1 MTSRNEVF
9 YRKWRPQRFD
19 EVAGQD
25 HVTKTLRQALR
36 TNRVAHAYL
45 LCGPRGTGKTSTAR
59 ILAKALNCLDPRDGE
74 PCGGCD
80 NCVAVTENRMLD
92 LIEIDAASNRGID
105 NIRDLRDKARFA
117 PGSGKYK
124 VYVIDE
130 VHQLSGDAFNAL
142 LKTLEEPPPHVI
154 FVLATT
160 ETHRVPATILSRCQR
175 FDFRR
180 LSNDVV
186 IDKLAEIAGEEEIDA
201 DPEVLALIARTAYGS
216 LRDAENLL
224 EQLAVSYGSEINL
237 DQALELL
244 GLGDEESSTEL
255 AVATLQSDPKRALE
269 IINREAE
276 RGSDLGR
283 LRAGTV
289 DVLRAG
295 LLVKAGVE
303 DALGQSQDAL
313 DAMTEAGR
321 GVSLEKLLHVIT
333 ELEKA
338 DFRQNPSSPLPLEI
352 AILNALSE
360 RPAAPVAAAIAPPP
374 APAPASRQRPASP
387 AGPAPTRRP
396 PSSPAPAPQQQQ
408 RPAAPAVA
416 SGGAP
421 PPQSGASA
429 SQPPPQNDP
438 PARQA
443 PRPARTPQDDRWG
456 LVIRELSRTN
466 GAQFNLG
473 AILRGVQD
481 AEVNGDTLSLT
492 FRNSSMEQR
501 VANELADPRGRTPVE
516 AAVEKAYA
524 VKLKV
529 EIAGRDSNGPA
540 KKITTAMDSA
550 IVRAAVTMG
559 ARILDEG
566 SAVNPGS
573 PKPAEPAAPVQPD
586 TGPNTDTNPDS
597 NQGTGTPDPN
607 MPEQNPG
614 QAG

>member
-1 MTSRNEVF
+1 MTGNNEVF

-25 HVTKTLRQALR
+25 HVTETLRQALR

-59 ILAKALNCLDPRDGE
+59 ILAKALNCIDQRDGE

-201 DPEVLALIARTAYGS
+201 DPEVLTLIARTAYGS

-224 EQLAVSYGSEINL
+224 EQLAVSYGSEVNL

-244 GLGDEESSTEL
+244 GLGDTESSTEL
-255 AVATLQSDPKRALE
+255 AVAALQSNPKSALE
-269 IINREAE
+269 IINREAAK
-276 RGSDLGR
+276 GADIGR
-283 LRAGTV
+283 LRSGAV

-313 DAMTEAGR
+313 DAITDASR
-321 GVSLEKLLHVIT
+321 DVSLEKLLNVVT

-352 AILNALSE
+352 ALLNAIAD
-360 RPAAPVAAAIAPPP
+360 RPAAPVAAAIVSASAPT
-374 APAPASRQRPASP
+374 ASARSRPAAQP
-387 AGPAPTRRP
+387 GPAPTRRP
-396 PSSPAPAPQQQQ
+396 QPSATPPNPQGKPRQPAP
-408 RPAAPAVA
+408 VG
-416 SGGAP
+416 GGAP
-421 PPQSGASA
+421 AQGSTARPPETVRESRPVRPPQ
-429 SQPPPQNDP
+429 DE
-438 PARQA
+438 RWD
-443 PRPARTPQDDRWG
+443 RVIKELARTR
-456 LVIRELSRTN
+456 
-466 GAQFNLG
+466 GAQFTLG
-473 AILRGVQD
+473 AILRAVLEAKVD
-481 AEVNGDTLSLT
+481 GDILSLS
-492 FRNSSMEQR
+492 FRQQSMEDR
-501 VANELADPRGRTPVE
+501 VAHELADPRGRGPIE
-516 AAVEKAYA
+516 MAVEKAYA

-529 EIAGRDSNGPA
+529 VIVGRDANGAA
-540 KKITTAMDSA
+540 KRTPMAMDSD
-550 IVRAAVTMG
+550 IVRLAVTMG
-559 ARILDEG
+559 ARIVDEG
-566 SAVNPGS
+566 TVNNTNTPTPES
-573 PKPAEPAAPVQPD
+573 TNQAAQGQPEIN
-586 TGPNTDTNPDS
+586 PPETNPMERRSGDAD
-597 NQGTGTPDPN
+597 PDP
-607 MPEQNPG
+607 
-614 QAG
+614 AG

>member
-1 MTSRNEVF
+1 MTSNNEVF

-25 HVTKTLRQALR
+25 HVTQTLRQALR

-59 ILAKALNCLDPRDGE
+59 ILAKALNCMDQRDGE

-244 GLGDEESSTEL
+244 GLGDTESSTEL
-255 AVATLQSDPKRALE
+255 AVAALQSNPKSALE
-269 IINREAE
+269 IINREAAK
-276 RGSDLGR
+276 GADIGR
-283 LRAGTV
+283 LRSGAV

-313 DAMTEAGR
+313 DAITDASR
-321 GVSLEKLLHVIT
+321 DVTLEKLLHIVT

-352 AILNALSE
+352 ALLNAIAD
-360 RPAAPVAAAIAPPP
+360 RPAAPVAAAIAA
-374 APAPASRQRPASP
+374 APAPTAPARSRPAAQP
-387 AGPAPTRRP
+387 GPAPTRRP
-396 PSSPAPAPQQQQ
+396 QPSPSNPQGQPRQPAPVGGGSPSQDSTV
-408 RPAAPAVA
+408 RPPETVRE
-416 SGGAP
+416 SRP
-421 PPQSGASA
+421 VRPPQ
-429 SQPPPQNDP
+429 DE
-438 PARQA
+438 RWD
-443 PRPARTPQDDRWG
+443 RVIKELARTR
-456 LVIRELSRTN
+456 

-473 AILRGVQD
+473 AILRGVQEAKLD
-481 AEVNGDTLSLT
+481 GDTLSLS
-492 FRNSSMEQR
+492 FRQQSMDNR
-501 VANELADPRGRTPVE
+501 VAQELADPRGRGPIE
-516 AAVEKAYA
+516 MAVEKAYD

-529 EIAGRDSNGPA
+529 VIAGRDANGAA
-540 KKITTAMDSA
+540 KRTPMAMDSD
-550 IVRAAVTMG
+550 IVRLAVTMG
-559 ARILDEG
+559 ARIVDEG
-566 SAVNPGS
+566 TVSNTNTP
-573 PKPAEPAAPVQPD
+573 PAEPTNQPAPDLPKIS
-586 TGPNTDTNPDS
+586 PPETNPMETRSGETD
-597 NQGTGTPDPN
+597 PDPS
-607 MPEQNPG
+607 G
-614 QAG
+614 

>member
-25 HVTKTLRQALR
+25 HVTQTLRQALR
-36 TNRVAHAYL
+36 TDRVAHAYL

-59 ILAKALNCLDPRDGE
+59 ILAKALNCLEPRDGE
-74 PCGGCD
+74 PCGACD

-117 PGSGKYK
+117 PGTGAYK

-180 LSNDVV
+180 LTNDVV
-186 IDKLAEIAGEEEIDA
+186 VDKLAEIAGEEDIDT
-201 DPEVLALIARTAYGS
+201 DEEVLSLIARTAYGS

-224 EQLAVSYGSEINL
+224 EQLAVSYGSQVTI

-244 GLGDEESSTEL
+244 GLGDEESSMEL
-255 AVATLQSDPKRALE
+255 AIAALKSNPKEALE
-269 IINREAE
+269 VINREAAK
-276 RGSDLGR
+276 GSDLAR
-283 LRAGTV
+283 LRGGTV

-321 GVSLEKLLHVIT
+321 GVSLEKLLRIVS

-352 AILNALSE
+352 AILNAMSE
-360 RPAAPVAAAIAPPP
+360 QPAAAAAPAIAAPP
-374 APAPASRQRPASP
+374 APVPTRSPIAP

-396 PSSPAPAPQQQQ
+396 QPAPPQQ
-408 RPAAPAVA
+408 AAPRQPQQSAPPP
-416 SGGAP
+416 GGAP
-421 PPQSGASA
+421 QPVASNA
-429 SQPPPQNDP
+429 ATQPPPP
-438 PARQA
+438 EPAQQPA
-443 PRPARTPQDDRWG
+443 RPARAPQDERWAS
-456 LVIRELSRTN
+456 VIRELSRTK

-473 AILRGVQD
+473 ALLRAVGE
-481 AEVNGDTLSLT
+481 AELSGDTLSIS
-492 FRNSSMEQR
+492 FRQESMEER
-501 VANELADPRGRTPVE
+501 VVNELADPRGRNPIET
-516 AAVEKAYA
+516 AVENAYG

-529 EIAGRDSNGPA
+529 VVAGRDPNGA
-540 KKITTAMDSA
+540 ARKTTTAMDSH

-559 ARILDEG
+559 ARIVDEG
-566 SAVNPGS
+566 DVGSTGPASSEPETQADPETNTPGS
-573 PKPAEPAAPVQPD
+573 D
-586 TGPNTDTNPDS
+586 
-597 NQGTGTPDPN
+597 PDP
-607 MPEQNPG
+607 
-614 QAG
+614 AG

>member
-1 MTSRNEVF
+1 MTSNNEVF

-25 HVTKTLRQALR
+25 HVTETLRQALR

-59 ILAKALNCLDPRDGE
+59 ILAKALNCIDQRDGE
-74 PCGGCD
+74 PCGGCN

-244 GLGDEESSTEL
+244 GLGDTESSTEL
-255 AVATLQSDPKRALE
+255 AVAALQSNPKSALE
-269 IINREAE
+269 IINREAAK
-276 RGSDLGR
+276 GADIGR
-283 LRAGTV
+283 LRSGAV

-313 DAMTEAGR
+313 DAITDASR
-321 GVSLEKLLHVIT
+321 DVTLEKLLHIVT

-352 AILNALSE
+352 ALLNAIAD
-360 RPAAPVAAAIAPPP
+360 RPAAPVAAAIAA
-374 APAPASRQRPASP
+374 APAPTAPARSRPAAQP
-387 AGPAPTRRP
+387 GPAPTRRP
-396 PSSPAPAPQQQQ
+396 QPSPTPSNPQGQPRQPAPVGGGSPSQDSTV
-408 RPAAPAVA
+408 RPPETVRE
-416 SGGAP
+416 SRP
-421 PPQSGASA
+421 VRPPQ
-429 SQPPPQNDP
+429 DE
-438 PARQA
+438 RWD
-443 PRPARTPQDDRWG
+443 RVIKELARTR
-456 LVIRELSRTN
+456 

-473 AILRGVQD
+473 AILRGVQEAKLD
-481 AEVNGDTLSLT
+481 GDTLSLS
-492 FRNSSMEQR
+492 FRQQSMDNR
-501 VANELADPRGRTPVE
+501 VAQELADPRGRGPIE
-516 AAVEKAYA
+516 MAVEKAYD

-529 EIAGRDSNGPA
+529 VIAGRDANGAA
-540 KKITTAMDSA
+540 KRTPMAMDSD
-550 IVRAAVTMG
+550 IVRLAVTMG
-559 ARILDEG
+559 ARIVDEG
-566 SAVNPGS
+566 TVSNTNTP
-573 PKPAEPAAPVQPD
+573 PAEPTNQPAPDLPKIS
-586 TGPNTDTNPDS
+586 PPETNPMETRSGETD
-597 NQGTGTPDPN
+597 PDPS
-607 MPEQNPG
+607 G
-614 QAG
+614 

>member
-25 HVTKTLRQALR
+25 HVTGTLRQALR
-36 TNRVAHAYL
+36 TDRVAHAYL

-59 ILAKALNCLDPRDGE
+59 ILAKALNCQNPRDSE

-180 LSNDVV
+180 LSNEVV

-201 DPEVLALIARTAYGS
+201 DPEVLSLIARTAYGS

-224 EQLAVSYGSEINL
+224 EQLAVSYGSEVTL
-237 DQALELL
+237 DQAFELL
-244 GLGDEESSTEL
+244 GLGDAESSIEL
-255 AVATLQSDPKRALE
+255 AVAALKSDPKRALE
-269 IINREAE
+269 IINREAAK
-276 RGSDLGR
+276 GADLGR
-283 LRAGTV
+283 LRSGTV

-303 DALGQSQDAL
+303 DALGQSQEAL

-321 GVSLEKLLHVIT
+321 GASLEKLLHVVT

-338 DFRQNPSSPLPLEI
+338 DFKQNSSSPLPLEI
-352 AILNALSE
+352 ALLNALAE
-360 RPAAPVAAAIAPPP
+360 RPAPPVTAAPAPPP
-374 APAPASRQRPASP
+374 ATQRGPV
-387 AGPAPTRRP
+387 GPAPTRRP
-396 PSSPAPAPQQQQ
+396 QPVPPQAQPQRPTSPRATV
-408 RPAAPAVA
+408 RPAARAPSSGSPGNQGQPEPA
-416 SGGAP
+416 
-421 PPQSGASA
+421 
-429 SQPPPQNDP
+429 QP
-438 PARQA
+438 
-443 PRPARTPQDDRWG
+443 PRPARTPQDQRWAQ
-456 LVIRELSRTN
+456 VIKELSRTK
-466 GAQFNLG
+466 GVQFNLG
-473 AILRGVQD
+473 ALLRDVQD
-481 AEVNGDTLSLT
+481 AKQNGDTLSLS
-492 FRNSSMEQR
+492 FRNSSMEER
-501 VANELADPRGRTPVE
+501 VAGELSDPRGRNPVE
-516 AAVEKAYA
+516 TAVENAYA

-529 EIAGRDSNGPA
+529 VIARQDANGELQKP
-540 KKITTAMDSA
+540 TTAMDSH
-550 IVRAAVTMG
+550 IVREAVTMG

-566 SAVNPGS
+566 SVSSGG
-573 PKPAEPAAPVQPD
+573 PAKSAPTDTPETNTPD
-586 TGPNTDTNPDS
+586 TNAPEANATNP
-597 NQGTGTPDPN
+597 N
-607 MPEQNPG
+607 

>member
-25 HVTKTLRQALR
+25 HVTHTLRQALR

-59 ILAKALNCLDPRDGE
+59 ILAKALNCLEPRDGE
-74 PCGGCD
+74 PCGACE
-80 NCVAVTENRMLD
+80 NCVAVNENRMLD

-117 PGSGKYK
+117 PGSGAYK

-180 LSNDVV
+180 LTNDVV
-186 IDKLAEIAGEEEIDA
+186 VDKLAEIAGEEDIDT
-201 DPEVLALIARTAYGS
+201 DEEVLSLIARTAYGS

-224 EQLAVSYGSEINL
+224 EQLAVSYGSQVNI

-244 GLGDEESSTEL
+244 GLGDEESSMEL
-255 AVATLQSDPKRALE
+255 AIAALKSGPKEALE
-269 IINREAE
+269 IINREAAK
-276 RGSDLGR
+276 GSDLAR
-283 LRAGTV
+283 LRSGTV

-303 DALGQSQDAL
+303 DALGQSQEAL

-321 GVSLEKLLHVIT
+321 GVSLEKLLRIVS

-352 AILNALSE
+352 ALLNAMTE
-360 RPAAPVAAAIAPPP
+360 QPVVAVAPAIAAPAAPMQ
-374 APAPASRQRPASP
+374 SQRPVAP

-396 PSSPAPAPQQQQ
+396 Q
-408 RPAAPAVA
+408 
-416 SGGAP
+416 AP
-421 PPQSGASA
+421 PPQQAAPQRPPQQSPRPPASA
-429 SQPPPQNDP
+429 PQPVGSNAPT
-438 PARQA
+438 QA
-443 PRPARTPQDDRWG
+443 PPEPAPQPSRPARAPQDERWIQ
-456 LVIRELSRTN
+456 VIRELSRTK

-473 AILRGVQD
+473 ALLRSVGE
-481 AEVNGDTLSLT
+481 AELSGDTLSIT
-492 FRNSSMEQR
+492 FRQESMEER
-501 VANELADPRGRTPVE
+501 VVNELADPRGQ
-516 AAVEKAYA
+516 
-524 VKLKV
+524 
-529 EIAGRDSNGPA
+529 IGRA
-540 KKITTAMDSA
+540 H
-550 IVRAAVTMG
+550 V
-559 ARILDEG
+559 
-566 SAVNPGS
+566 
-573 PKPAEPAAPVQPD
+573 
-586 TGPNTDTNPDS
+586 
-597 NQGTGTPDPN
+597 
-607 MPEQNPG
+607 
-614 QAG
+614 

>member
-1 MTSRNEVF
+1 MTSNNEVF

-25 HVTKTLRQALR
+25 HVTETLRQALR

-59 ILAKALNCLDPRDGE
+59 ILAKALNCIDQRDGE

-244 GLGDEESSTEL
+244 GLGDTESSTEL
-255 AVATLQSDPKRALE
+255 AVAALQSNPKSALE
-269 IINREAE
+269 IINREAAK
-276 RGSDLGR
+276 GADIGR
-283 LRAGTV
+283 LRSGAV

-313 DAMTEAGR
+313 DAITDASR
-321 GVSLEKLLHVIT
+321 DVTLEKLLHIVT

-352 AILNALSE
+352 ALLNAIAD
-360 RPAAPVAAAIAPPP
+360 RPAAPVAAAIAA
-374 APAPASRQRPASP
+374 APAPTAPARSRPAAQP
-387 AGPAPTRRP
+387 GPAPTRRP
-396 PSSPAPAPQQQQ
+396 QPSPTPSNPQGQPRQPAPVGGGSPSQDSTV
-408 RPAAPAVA
+408 RPPETVRE
-416 SGGAP
+416 SRP
-421 PPQSGASA
+421 VRPPQ
-429 SQPPPQNDP
+429 DE
-438 PARQA
+438 RWD
-443 PRPARTPQDDRWG
+443 RVIKELARTR
-456 LVIRELSRTN
+456 

-473 AILRGVQD
+473 AILRGVQEAKLD
-481 AEVNGDTLSLT
+481 GDTLSLS
-492 FRNSSMEQR
+492 FRQQSMDNR
-501 VANELADPRGRTPVE
+501 VAQELADPRGRGPIE
-516 AAVEKAYA
+516 MAVEKAYD

-529 EIAGRDSNGPA
+529 VIAGRDANGAA
-540 KKITTAMDSA
+540 KRTPMAMDSD
-550 IVRAAVTMG
+550 IVRLAVTMG
-559 ARILDEG
+559 ARIVDEG
-566 SAVNPGS
+566 TVSNTNTP
-573 PKPAEPAAPVQPD
+573 PAEPTNHPAPDLPKIS
-586 TGPNTDTNPDS
+586 PPETNPMETRSGETD
-597 NQGTGTPDPN
+597 PDPS
-607 MPEQNPG
+607 G
-614 QAG
+614 

>member
-1 MTSRNEVF
+1 MTSNNEVF

-25 HVTKTLRQALR
+25 HVTETLRQALR

-59 ILAKALNCLDPRDGE
+59 ILAKALNCIDQRDGE

-201 DPEVLALIARTAYGS
+201 DPEVLTLIARTAYGS

-224 EQLAVSYGSEINL
+224 EQLAVSYGSEVNL

-244 GLGDEESSTEL
+244 GLGDTESSTEL
-255 AVATLQSDPKRALE
+255 AVAALQSNPKSALE
-269 IINREAE
+269 IINREAAK
-276 RGSDLGR
+276 GADIGR
-283 LRAGTV
+283 LRSGAV

-313 DAMTEAGR
+313 DAITDASR
-321 GVSLEKLLHVIT
+321 DVTLEKLLHIVT

-352 AILNALSE
+352 ALLNAIAD
-360 RPAAPVAAAIAPPP
+360 RPAAPVAAAIIA
-374 APAPASRQRPASP
+374 APAPTAPARSRPAAQP
-387 AGPAPTRRP
+387 GPAPTRRP
-396 PSSPAPAPQQQQ
+396 QPSPTPSNPQGKPRQSAP
-408 RPAAPAVA
+408 VG
-416 SGGAP
+416 GGAP
-421 PPQSGASA
+421 AQGSTARPPETVRESRPVRPPQ
-429 SQPPPQNDP
+429 DE
-438 PARQA
+438 RWD
-443 PRPARTPQDDRWG
+443 RVIKELARTR
-456 LVIRELSRTN
+456 

-473 AILRGVQD
+473 AILRGVQEAKLD
-481 AEVNGDTLSLT
+481 GDTLSLS
-492 FRNSSMEQR
+492 FRQQSMDNR
-501 VANELADPRGRTPVE
+501 VAQELADPRGRGPIE
-516 AAVEKAYA
+516 MAVEKAYD
-524 VKLKV
+524 VRLKV
-529 EIAGRDSNGPA
+529 VIAGRDANGAA
-540 KKITTAMDSA
+540 KRTPMAMDSD
-550 IVRAAVTMG
+550 IVRLAVTMG
-559 ARILDEG
+559 ARIVDEG
-566 SAVNPGS
+566 TVSNTNTP
-573 PKPAEPAAPVQPD
+573 PAEPTNQPAPDLPKIS
-586 TGPNTDTNPDS
+586 PPETNPMETRSGETD
-597 NQGTGTPDPN
+597 PDPS
-607 MPEQNPG
+607 G
-614 QAG
+614 

>member
-1 MTSRNEVF
+1 MTSNNEVF

-59 ILAKALNCLDPRDGE
+59 ILAKALNCIDQRDGE

-130 VHQLSGDAFNAL
+130 VHQLTAESFNAL

-244 GLGDEESSTEL
+244 GLGDTESSTEL
-255 AVATLQSDPKRALE
+255 AVAALQSNPKSALE
-269 IINREAE
+269 IINREAAK
-276 RGSDLGR
+276 GADIGR
-283 LRAGTV
+283 LRSGAV

-313 DAMTEAGR
+313 DAITDASR
-321 GVSLEKLLHVIT
+321 DVTLEKLLNIVT

-352 AILNALSE
+352 ALLNAIAD
-360 RPAAPVAAAIAPPP
+360 RPAAPVATAIAA
-374 APAPASRQRPASP
+374 APAPTAPARSRPAAQP
-387 AGPAPTRRP
+387 GPAPTRRP
-396 PSSPAPAPQQQQ
+396 QPSPTPSNPQVQPRQPAPAG
-408 RPAAPAVA
+408 
-416 SGGAP
+416 GGAP
-421 PPQSGASA
+421 PQGSTERPPETVRESR
-429 SQPPPQNDP
+429 PVRPPQDE
-438 PARQA
+438 RWD
-443 PRPARTPQDDRWG
+443 RVIKELARTK
-456 LVIRELSRTN
+456 

-473 AILRGVQD
+473 AILRGVQEAKVD
-481 AEVNGDTLSLT
+481 GDTLSLS
-492 FRNSSMEQR
+492 FRQQSMDNR
-501 VANELADPRGRTPVE
+501 VAHELADPRGRGPIEV
-516 AAVEKAYA
+516 AVEKAYA
-524 VKLKV
+524 VKLNV
-529 EIAGRDSNGPA
+529 VIAGRDSNGAA
-540 KKITTAMDSA
+540 KRTSMAMDSD
-550 IVRAAVTMG
+550 IVRLAVTMG
-559 ARILDEG
+559 ARIVDEG
-566 SAVNPGS
+566 TVSNTNAVTP
-573 PKPAEPAAPVQPD
+573 EPANQPAPDQPEIS
-586 TGPNTDTNPDS
+586 PPETNPR
-597 NQGTGTPDPN
+597 GTDPDP
-607 MPEQNPG
+607 
-614 QAG
+614 AG

>member
-1 MTSRNEVF
+1 MTSHNEVF

-19 EVAGQD
+19 EVVGQD
-25 HVTKTLRQALR
+25 HVTNTLRQALR

-59 ILAKALNCLDPRDGE
+59 ILAKALNCTDPRDGE

-186 IDKLAEIAGEEEIDA
+186 IDKLAEIAGEEDIDA

-244 GLGDEESSTEL
+244 GLGDTESSTEL
-255 AVATLQSDPKRALE
+255 AVAALQSNPKSALE
-269 IINREAE
+269 IINREAAK
-276 RGSDLGR
+276 GSDLGR
-283 LRAGTV
+283 LRSGTV

-303 DALGQSQDAL
+303 DALGHSQDAL
-313 DAMTEAGR
+313 DAMTDASQD
-321 GVSLEKLLHVIT
+321 VSLEKLLHVVT

-352 AILNALSE
+352 ALLNAMAD
-360 RPAAPVAAAIAPPP
+360 RPVAPVAAAIAP
-374 APAPASRQRPASP
+374 APAPTAPARSRPAARP
-387 AGPAPTRRP
+387 GPAPTRRP
-396 PSSPAPAPQQQQ
+396 QPSPPPSSPQGQPQQPAPAG
-408 RPAAPAVA
+408 
-416 SGGAP
+416 GGAP
-421 PPQSGASA
+421 ARGSAERPPQTVRESR
-429 SQPPPQNDP
+429 PVRPPQDE
-438 PARQA
+438 
-443 PRPARTPQDDRWG
+443 RWVR
-456 LVIRELSRTN
+456 VIRELNRTQ
-466 GAQFNLG
+466 GTQFNLG
-473 AILRGVQD
+473 AILRGVQE
-481 AEVNGDTLSLT
+481 AEVDGDTLRLS
-492 FRNSSMEQR
+492 FRQQSMGDR
-501 VANELADPRGRTPVE
+501 VANELADPRGRGPIE
-516 AAVEKAYA
+516 MAVEKAYA

-529 EIAGRDSNGPA
+529 VLAGRDSNGAA
-540 KKITTAMDSA
+540 KKTPTAMDSD
-550 IVRAAVTMG
+550 IVRLAVTMG
-559 ARILDEG
+559 ARIVDEG
-566 SAVNPGS
+566 TVGITNTATPEPVNKPAPDQPDPGS
-573 PKPAEPAAPVQPD
+573 PETNPRETGPGEPALDPAE
-586 TGPNTDTNPDS
+586 
-597 NQGTGTPDPN
+597 
-607 MPEQNPG
+607 
-614 QAG
+614 

>member
-1 MTSRNEVF
+1 MTSNNEVF

-59 ILAKALNCLDPRDGE
+59 ILAKALNCIDQRDGE

-130 VHQLSGDAFNAL
+130 VHQLTAESFNAL

-244 GLGDEESSTEL
+244 GLGDTESSTEL
-255 AVATLQSDPKRALE
+255 AVAALQSNPKSALE
-269 IINREAE
+269 IINREAAK
-276 RGSDLGR
+276 GADIGR
-283 LRAGTV
+283 LRSGAV

-313 DAMTEAGR
+313 DAITDASR
-321 GVSLEKLLHVIT
+321 DVTLEKLLNVVT

-352 AILNALSE
+352 ALLNAIAD
-360 RPAAPVAAAIAPPP
+360 RPAAPVATAIAA
-374 APAPASRQRPASP
+374 APAPTAPARSRPAAQP
-387 AGPAPTRRP
+387 GPAPTRRP
-396 PSSPAPAPQQQQ
+396 QPSPTPSNPQVQPRQPAPAG
-408 RPAAPAVA
+408 
-416 SGGAP
+416 GGAP
-421 PPQSGASA
+421 PQGSTERPPETVRESR
-429 SQPPPQNDP
+429 PVRPPQDE
-438 PARQA
+438 RWD
-443 PRPARTPQDDRWG
+443 RVIKELARTQ
-456 LVIRELSRTN
+456 

-473 AILRGVQD
+473 AILRGVQEAKVD
-481 AEVNGDTLSLT
+481 GDTLSLS
-492 FRNSSMEQR
+492 FRQQSMDNR
-501 VANELADPRGRTPVE
+501 VAHELADPRGRGPIE
-516 AAVEKAYA
+516 MAVEKAYA

-529 EIAGRDSNGPA
+529 VIAGRDSNGAA
-540 KKITTAMDSA
+540 KRASMAMDSD
-550 IVRAAVTMG
+550 IVRLAITMG
-559 ARILDEG
+559 ARIVDEG
-566 SAVNPGS
+566 TVNNTNAATP
-573 PKPAEPAAPVQPD
+573 EPANQPAPDQPEIS
-586 TGPNTDTNPDS
+586 PPETNPRETD
-597 NQGTGTPDPN
+597 PDP
-607 MPEQNPG
+607 
-614 QAG
+614 AG

>member
-1 MTSRNEVF
+1 MTSNNEVF

-25 HVTKTLRQALR
+25 HVTETLRQALR

-59 ILAKALNCLDPRDGE
+59 ILAKALNCIDQRDGE

-244 GLGDEESSTEL
+244 GLGDTESSTEL
-255 AVATLQSDPKRALE
+255 AVAALQSNPKSALE
-269 IINREAE
+269 IINREAAK
-276 RGSDLGR
+276 GADIGR
-283 LRAGTV
+283 LRSGAV

-313 DAMTEAGR
+313 DAITDASR
-321 GVSLEKLLHVIT
+321 DVTLEKLLHIVT

-352 AILNALSE
+352 ALLNAIAD
-360 RPAAPVAAAIAPPP
+360 RPAAPVAAAIAA
-374 APAPASRQRPASP
+374 APAPTAPARSRPAAQP
-387 AGPAPTRRP
+387 GPAPTRRP
-396 PSSPAPAPQQQQ
+396 QPSPTPSNPQGQPRQPAPVGGGSPSQDSTV
-408 RPAAPAVA
+408 RPPETVRE
-416 SGGAP
+416 SRP
-421 PPQSGASA
+421 VRPPQ
-429 SQPPPQNDP
+429 DE
-438 PARQA
+438 RWD
-443 PRPARTPQDDRWG
+443 RVIKELARTR
-456 LVIRELSRTN
+456 

-473 AILRGVQD
+473 AILRGVQEAKLD
-481 AEVNGDTLSLT
+481 GDTLSLS
-492 FRNSSMEQR
+492 FRQQSMDNR
-501 VANELADPRGRTPVE
+501 VAQELADPRGRGPIE
-516 AAVEKAYA
+516 MAVEKAYD

-529 EIAGRDSNGPA
+529 VIAGRDANGAA
-540 KKITTAMDSA
+540 KRTPMAMDSD
-550 IVRAAVTMG
+550 IVRLAVTMG
-559 ARILDEG
+559 ARIVDEG
-566 SAVNPGS
+566 TVSNTNTP
-573 PKPAEPAAPVQPD
+573 PAEPTNQPAPDLPKIS
-586 TGPNTDTNPDS
+586 PPETNPMETRSGEID
-597 NQGTGTPDPN
+597 PDPS
-607 MPEQNPG
+607 G
-614 QAG
+614 

>member
-1 MTSRNEVF
+1 MTSNNEVF

-25 HVTKTLRQALR
+25 HVTETLRQALR

-59 ILAKALNCLDPRDGE
+59 ILAKALNCIDQRDGE

-201 DPEVLALIARTAYGS
+201 DPEVLTLIARTAYGS

-224 EQLAVSYGSEINL
+224 EQLAVSYGSEVNL

-244 GLGDEESSTEL
+244 GLGDTESSTEL
-255 AVATLQSDPKRALE
+255 AVAALQSNPKSALE
-269 IINREAE
+269 IINREAAK
-276 RGSDLGR
+276 GADIGR
-283 LRAGTV
+283 LRSGAV

-313 DAMTEAGR
+313 DAITDASR
-321 GVSLEKLLHVIT
+321 DVTLEKLLHIVT

-352 AILNALSE
+352 ALLNAIAD
-360 RPAAPVAAAIAPPP
+360 RPAAPVAAAIISASAPT
-374 APAPASRQRPASP
+374 APSRSRPAAQP
-387 AGPAPTRRP
+387 GPAPTRQPQPSPTPSNPQGKPRQPAPVGGVAPAQGLTVRP
-396 PSSPAPAPQQQQ
+396 PETVRES
-408 RPAAPAVA
+408 RPVR
-416 SGGAP
+416 
-421 PPQSGASA
+421 PPQ
-429 SQPPPQNDP
+429 DE
-438 PARQA
+438 RWD
-443 PRPARTPQDDRWG
+443 RVIKELARTR
-456 LVIRELSRTN
+456 

-473 AILRGVQD
+473 AILRGVQEAKLD
-481 AEVNGDTLSLT
+481 GDTLSLS
-492 FRNSSMEQR
+492 FRQQSMDNR
-501 VANELADPRGRTPVE
+501 VAQELADPRGRGPIE
-516 AAVEKAYA
+516 MAVEKAYD

-529 EIAGRDSNGPA
+529 VIAGRDANGAA
-540 KKITTAMDSA
+540 KRTPMAMDSD
-550 IVRAAVTMG
+550 IVRLAVTMG
-559 ARILDEG
+559 ARIVDEG
-566 SAVNPGS
+566 TVSNTNTP
-573 PKPAEPAAPVQPD
+573 PAEPTNQPAPDLPKIS
-586 TGPNTDTNPDS
+586 PPETNPMETRSGETD
-597 NQGTGTPDPN
+597 PDPS
-607 MPEQNPG
+607 G
-614 QAG
+614 

>member
-1 MTSRNEVF
+1 
-9 YRKWRPQRFD
+9 
-19 EVAGQD
+19 
-25 HVTKTLRQALR
+25 
-36 TNRVAHAYL
+36 
-45 LCGPRGTGKTSTAR
+45 
-59 ILAKALNCLDPRDGE
+59 
-74 PCGGCD
+74 
-80 NCVAVTENRMLD
+80 

-130 VHQLSGDAFNAL
+130 VHQLTAESFNAL

-244 GLGDEESSTEL
+244 GLGDTESSTEL
-255 AVATLQSDPKRALE
+255 AVAALQSNPKSALE
-269 IINREAE
+269 IINREAAK
-276 RGSDLGR
+276 GADIGR
-283 LRAGTV
+283 LRSGAV

-313 DAMTEAGR
+313 DAITDASR
-321 GVSLEKLLHVIT
+321 DVTLEKLLNIVT

-352 AILNALSE
+352 ALLNAIAD
-360 RPAAPVAAAIAPPP
+360 RPAAPVATAIAA
-374 APAPASRQRPASP
+374 APAPTAPARSRPAAQP
-387 AGPAPTRRP
+387 GPAPTRRP
-396 PSSPAPAPQQQQ
+396 QPSPTPSNPQVQPRQPAPAG
-408 RPAAPAVA
+408 
-416 SGGAP
+416 GGAP
-421 PPQSGASA
+421 PQGSTERPPETVRESR
-429 SQPPPQNDP
+429 PVRPPQDE
-438 PARQA
+438 RWD
-443 PRPARTPQDDRWG
+443 RVIKELARTK
-456 LVIRELSRTN
+456 

-473 AILRGVQD
+473 AILRGVQEAKVD
-481 AEVNGDTLSLT
+481 GDTLSLS
-492 FRNSSMEQR
+492 FRQQSMDNR
-501 VANELADPRGRTPVE
+501 VAHELADPRGRGPIEV
-516 AAVEKAYA
+516 AVEKAYA
-524 VKLKV
+524 VKLNV
-529 EIAGRDSNGPA
+529 VIAGRDSNGAA
-540 KKITTAMDSA
+540 KRTSMAMDSD
-550 IVRAAVTMG
+550 IVRLAVTMG
-559 ARILDEG
+559 ARIVDEG
-566 SAVNPGS
+566 TVSNTNAVTP
-573 PKPAEPAAPVQPD
+573 EPANQPAPDQPEIS
-586 TGPNTDTNPDS
+586 PPETNPR
-597 NQGTGTPDPN
+597 GTDPDP
-607 MPEQNPG
+607 
-614 QAG
+614 AG

>member
-1 MTSRNEVF
+1 MTSNNEVF

-59 ILAKALNCLDPRDGE
+59 ILAKALNCTDQRDGE

-92 LIEIDAASNRGID
+92 LIEIDAASNRGVD

-117 PGSGKYK
+117 PSSGKYK

-160 ETHRVPATILSRCQR
+160 ETHKVPATIVSRCQR

-186 IDKLAEIAGEEEIDA
+186 IDKLAEIAGEEDIDA
-201 DPEVLALIARTAYGS
+201 DPDVLALIARTAYGS
-216 LRDAENLL
+216 LRDAENML

-244 GLGDEESSTEL
+244 GLGDAESSTEL
-255 AVATLQSDPKRALE
+255 AVAALQSNPKSALE
-269 IINREAE
+269 IINREAAK
-276 RGSDLGR
+276 GADIGR
-283 LRAGTV
+283 LRSGTV

-313 DAMTEAGR
+313 DAMTEASR
-321 GVSLEKLLHVIT
+321 DVSLEKLLHVVT

-352 AILNALSE
+352 ALLNAMAD
-360 RPAAPVAAAIAPPP
+360 RPVAPVAAAIAPAP
-374 APAPASRQRPASP
+374 APAPTAPARSRPAAQP
-387 AGPAPTRRP
+387 GPAPTRRP
-396 PSSPAPAPQQQQ
+396 QPSPPPSNPQKQAQGQPRQPAP
-408 RPAAPAVA
+408 VG
-416 SGGAP
+416 GGAP
-421 PPQSGASA
+421 PQQNQGP
-429 SQPPPQNDP
+429 SQ
-438 PARQA
+438 AVRES
-443 PRPARTPQDDRWG
+443 RPARPPQDEHWAQ
-456 LVIRELSRTN
+456 VIRELARTQ
-466 GAQFNLG
+466 GSQFNLG
-473 AILRGVQD
+473 AILRGVQE
-481 AEVNGDTLSLT
+481 AEVDGDTLRLS
-492 FRNSSMEQR
+492 FRQQSMGDR
-501 VANELADPRGRTPVE
+501 VANELSDPRGRGPIE
-516 AAVEKAYA
+516 IAVEKAYA
-524 VKLKV
+524 LKLKV
-529 EIAGRDSNGPA
+529 VIVGRDSNGAA
-540 KKITTAMDSA
+540 KKTPTAMDSD
-550 IVRAAVTMG
+550 IVRLAVTMG
-559 ARILDEG
+559 ARIVDEG
-566 SAVNPGS
+566 TVGKTNTATPEPANQPAPDQPEPKSPDPGS
-573 PKPAEPAAPVQPD
+573 PES
-586 TGPNTDTNPDS
+586 GPRDPGPPETNP
-597 NQGTGTPDPN
+597 
-607 MPEQNPG
+607 NPSG
-614 QAG
+614 

>member
-1 MTSRNEVF
+1 MTSNNEVF

-25 HVTKTLRQALR
+25 HVTETLRQALR

-59 ILAKALNCLDPRDGE
+59 ILAKALNCIDQRDGE

-244 GLGDEESSTEL
+244 GLGDTESSTEL
-255 AVATLQSDPKRALE
+255 AVAALQSNPKSALE
-269 IINREAE
+269 IINREAAK
-276 RGSDLGR
+276 GADIGR
-283 LRAGTV
+283 LRSGAV

-313 DAMTEAGR
+313 DAITDASR
-321 GVSLEKLLHVIT
+321 DVTLEKLLHIVT

-352 AILNALSE
+352 ALLNAIAD
-360 RPAAPVAAAIAPPP
+360 RPAAPVAAAIAA
-374 APAPASRQRPASP
+374 APAPTAPARSRPAAQP
-387 AGPAPTRRP
+387 GPAPTRRP
-396 PSSPAPAPQQQQ
+396 QPSPTPSNPQGQPRQPAPVGGGSPSQDSTV
-408 RPAAPAVA
+408 RPPETVRE
-416 SGGAP
+416 SRP
-421 PPQSGASA
+421 VRPPQ
-429 SQPPPQNDP
+429 DE
-438 PARQA
+438 RWD
-443 PRPARTPQDDRWG
+443 RVIKELARTR
-456 LVIRELSRTN
+456 

-473 AILRGVQD
+473 AILRGVQEAKLD
-481 AEVNGDTLSLT
+481 GDTLSLS
-492 FRNSSMEQR
+492 FRQQSMDNR
-501 VANELADPRGRTPVE
+501 VAQELADPRGRGPIE
-516 AAVEKAYA
+516 MAVEKAYD

-529 EIAGRDSNGPA
+529 VIAGRDANGAA
-540 KKITTAMDSA
+540 KRTPMAMDSD
-550 IVRAAVTMG
+550 IVRLAVTMG
-559 ARILDEG
+559 ARIVDEG
-566 SAVNPGS
+566 TVSNTNTP
-573 PKPAEPAAPVQPD
+573 PAEPTNQPAPDLPKIS
-586 TGPNTDTNPDS
+586 PPETNPMETRSGETD
-597 NQGTGTPDPN
+597 PDPS
-607 MPEQNPG
+607 G
-614 QAG
+614 

>member
-25 HVTKTLRQALR
+25 HVTHTLRQALR

-186 IDKLAEIAGEEEIDA
+186 VDKLAEIAGEEEIDA
-201 DPEVLALIARTAYGS
+201 DPEVLSLIARTAYGS

-224 EQLAVSYGSEINL
+224 EQLAVSYGSEVSL
-237 DQALELL
+237 EQALELL
-244 GLGDEESSTEL
+244 GLGDEQSSTEL
-255 AVATLQSDPKRALE
+255 AVAALQSDPKRALE
-269 IINREAE
+269 IINREAAL
-276 RGSDLGR
+276 GSDLGR

-303 DALGQSQDAL
+303 DALGQSQDAIN
-313 DAMTEAGR
+313 AMTEAGR
-321 GVSLEKLLHVIT
+321 GVSLEKLLHVVT

-360 RPAAPVAAAIAPPP
+360 RPAAPIAAAIAPPP
-374 APAPASRQRPASP
+374 APAPAARQIPAAP

-396 PSSPAPAPQQQQ
+396 PSSPPPPQQQ

-421 PPQSGASA
+421 PQSGVPAS
-429 SQPPPQNDP
+429 PPQGNP
-438 PARQA
+438 SAPQT

-456 LVIRELSRTN
+456 QVIRELSRTN

-473 AILRGVQD
+473 ALLRGVQD
-481 AEVNGDTLSLT
+481 AELNGDTLSLT

-501 VANELADPRGRTPVE
+501 VANELSDPRGRVPVE
-516 AAVEKAYA
+516 TAVEKAYA

-529 EIAGRDSNGPA
+529 EIAGRDSNGSG
-540 KKITTAMDSA
+540 KKTTTAMDSA

-573 PKPAEPAAPVQPD
+573 TEQAEPVQP
-586 TGPNTDTNPDS
+586 NTDP
-597 NQGTGTPDPN
+597 GTPDPN
-607 MPEQNPG
+607 MPKQNPG

>member
-1 MTSRNEVF
+1 MTSNNEVF

-25 HVTKTLRQALR
+25 HVTETLRQALR

-59 ILAKALNCLDPRDGE
+59 ILAKALNCIDQRDGE

-244 GLGDEESSTEL
+244 GLGDTESSTEL
-255 AVATLQSDPKRALE
+255 AVAALQSNPKSALE
-269 IINREAE
+269 IINREAAK
-276 RGSDLGR
+276 GADIGR
-283 LRAGTV
+283 LRSGAV

-313 DAMTEAGR
+313 DAITDASR
-321 GVSLEKLLHVIT
+321 DVTLEKLLHIVT

-352 AILNALSE
+352 ALLNAIAD
-360 RPAAPVAAAIAPPP
+360 RPAEPVAAAIPA
-374 APAPASRQRPASP
+374 APAPTAPARSRPAAQP
-387 AGPAPTRRP
+387 GPAPTRRP
-396 PSSPAPAPQQQQ
+396 QPSPTPSNPQGQPRQPAPVGGGSPSQDSTV
-408 RPAAPAVA
+408 RPPETVRE
-416 SGGAP
+416 SRP
-421 PPQSGASA
+421 VRPPQ
-429 SQPPPQNDP
+429 DE
-438 PARQA
+438 RWD
-443 PRPARTPQDDRWG
+443 RVIKELARTR
-456 LVIRELSRTN
+456 

-473 AILRGVQD
+473 AILRGVQEAKLD
-481 AEVNGDTLSLT
+481 GDTLSLS
-492 FRNSSMEQR
+492 FRQQSMDNR
-501 VANELADPRGRTPVE
+501 VAQELADPRGRGPIE
-516 AAVEKAYA
+516 MAVEKAYD

-529 EIAGRDSNGPA
+529 VIAGRDANGAA
-540 KKITTAMDSA
+540 KRTPMAMDSD
-550 IVRAAVTMG
+550 IVRLAVTMG
-559 ARILDEG
+559 ARIVDEG
-566 SAVNPGS
+566 TVSNTNTP
-573 PKPAEPAAPVQPD
+573 PAEPTNQPAPDLPKIS
-586 TGPNTDTNPDS
+586 PPETNPMETRSGETD
-597 NQGTGTPDPN
+597 PDPS
-607 MPEQNPG
+607 G
-614 QAG
+614 

>member
-1 MTSRNEVF
+1 MQLGTRSMTSNNEVF

-59 ILAKALNCLDPRDGE
+59 ILAKALNCTDPRDGE

-130 VHQLSGDAFNAL
+130 VHQLTAESFNAL

-244 GLGDEESSTEL
+244 GLGDTESSTEL
-255 AVATLQSDPKRALE
+255 AVAALQSNPKSALE
-269 IINREAE
+269 IINREAAK
-276 RGSDLGR
+276 GADIGR
-283 LRAGTV
+283 LRSGAV

-313 DAMTEAGR
+313 DAITDASR
-321 GVSLEKLLHVIT
+321 DVTLEKLLNIVT

-352 AILNALSE
+352 ALLNAIAD
-360 RPAAPVAAAIAPPP
+360 RPAAPVATAIAA
-374 APAPASRQRPASP
+374 APAPTAPARSRPAAQP
-387 AGPAPTRRP
+387 GPAPTRRP
-396 PSSPAPAPQQQQ
+396 QPSPTPSNPQVQPRQPAP
-408 RPAAPAVA
+408 VG
-416 SGGAP
+416 GGAP
-421 PPQSGASA
+421 PQGSTERPPETVRESR
-429 SQPPPQNDP
+429 PVRPPQDE
-438 PARQA
+438 RWD
-443 PRPARTPQDDRWG
+443 RVIKELARTQ
-456 LVIRELSRTN
+456 

-473 AILRGVQD
+473 AILRGVQEAKVD
-481 AEVNGDTLSLT
+481 GDTLSLS
-492 FRNSSMEQR
+492 FRQQSMDNR
-501 VANELADPRGRTPVE
+501 VAHELADPRGRGPIE
-516 AAVEKAYA
+516 MAVEKAYA

-529 EIAGRDSNGPA
+529 VIAGRDSNGAA
-540 KKITTAMDSA
+540 KRASMAMDSD
-550 IVRAAVTMG
+550 IVRLAITMG
-559 ARILDEG
+559 ARIVDEG
-566 SAVNPGS
+566 TVNNTNAATP
-573 PKPAEPAAPVQPD
+573 EPANQPAPDQPEIS
-586 TGPNTDTNPDS
+586 PPETNPRETD
-597 NQGTGTPDPN
+597 PDP
-607 MPEQNPG
+607 
-614 QAG
+614 AG

>member
-1 MTSRNEVF
+1 MTGNNEVF

-25 HVTKTLRQALR
+25 HVTETLRQALR

-59 ILAKALNCLDPRDGE
+59 ILAKALNCIDQRDGE

-201 DPEVLALIARTAYGS
+201 DPEVLTLIARTAYGS

-224 EQLAVSYGSEINL
+224 EQLAVSYGSEVNL

-244 GLGDEESSTEL
+244 GLGDTESSTEL
-255 AVATLQSDPKRALE
+255 AVAALQSNPKSALE
-269 IINREAE
+269 IINREAAK
-276 RGSDLGR
+276 GADIGR
-283 LRAGTV
+283 LRSGAV

-313 DAMTEAGR
+313 DAITDASR
-321 GVSLEKLLHVIT
+321 DVTLEKLLNVVT

-352 AILNALSE
+352 ALLNAIAD
-360 RPAAPVAAAIAPPP
+360 RPAAPVAAAIVSASAPT
-374 APAPASRQRPASP
+374 APARSRPAAQP
-387 AGPAPTRRP
+387 GPAPTRRP
-396 PSSPAPAPQQQQ
+396 QPSPTPSNPQGKPRQPAP
-408 RPAAPAVA
+408 VG
-416 SGGAP
+416 GGAP
-421 PPQSGASA
+421 AQGSTVRPPETVRESRPVRPPQ
-429 SQPPPQNDP
+429 DE
-438 PARQA
+438 RWD
-443 PRPARTPQDDRWG
+443 RVIKELARTR
-456 LVIRELSRTN
+456 
-466 GAQFNLG
+466 GAQFTLG
-473 AILRGVQD
+473 AILRGVLEAKVD
-481 AEVNGDTLSLT
+481 GDILSLS
-492 FRNSSMEQR
+492 FRQQSMEDR
-501 VANELADPRGRTPVE
+501 VAHELADPRGRGPIE
-516 AAVEKAYA
+516 MAVEKAYA

-529 EIAGRDSNGPA
+529 VIVGRDANGAA
-540 KKITTAMDSA
+540 KRTPMAMDSD
-550 IVRAAVTMG
+550 IVRLAVTMG
-559 ARILDEG
+559 ARIVDEG
-566 SAVNPGS
+566 TVNNTNTPTPES
-573 PKPAEPAAPVQPD
+573 TNQAAQGQPEIN
-586 TGPNTDTNPDS
+586 PPETNPMERRSGD
-597 NQGTGTPDPN
+597 TDPDP
-607 MPEQNPG
+607 
-614 QAG
+614 AG

>member
-1 MTSRNEVF
+1 MTSNNEVF

-59 ILAKALNCLDPRDGE
+59 ILAKALNCIDQRDGE

-130 VHQLSGDAFNAL
+130 VHQLTAESFNAL

-244 GLGDEESSTEL
+244 GLGDTESSTEL
-255 AVATLQSDPKRALE
+255 AVAALRSNPKSALE
-269 IINREAE
+269 IINREAAK
-276 RGSDLGR
+276 GADIGR
-283 LRAGTV
+283 LRSGTV

-313 DAMTEAGR
+313 DAITDASR
-321 GVSLEKLLHVIT
+321 DVTLEKLLNIVT

-352 AILNALSE
+352 ALLNAIAD
-360 RPAAPVAAAIAPPP
+360 RPAAPVATAIAA
-374 APAPASRQRPASP
+374 APAPTAPARSRPAAQP
-387 AGPAPTRRP
+387 GPAPTRRP
-396 PSSPAPAPQQQQ
+396 QPSPTPSNPQVQPRQPAPAG
-408 RPAAPAVA
+408 
-416 SGGAP
+416 GGAP
-421 PPQSGASA
+421 PQGSTERPPETVRESR
-429 SQPPPQNDP
+429 PVRPPQDE
-438 PARQA
+438 RWD
-443 PRPARTPQDDRWG
+443 RVIKELARTQ
-456 LVIRELSRTN
+456 

-473 AILRGVQD
+473 AILRGVQEAKVD
-481 AEVNGDTLSLT
+481 GDTLSLS
-492 FRNSSMEQR
+492 FRQQSMDNR
-501 VANELADPRGRTPVE
+501 VAHELADPRGRGPIE
-516 AAVEKAYA
+516 MAVEKAYA

-529 EIAGRDSNGPA
+529 VIAGRDSNGAA
-540 KKITTAMDSA
+540 KRASMAMDSD
-550 IVRAAVTMG
+550 IVRLAITMG
-559 ARILDEG
+559 ARIVDEG
-566 SAVNPGS
+566 TVNNTNAATP
-573 PKPAEPAAPVQPD
+573 EPANQPAPDQPEIS
-586 TGPNTDTNPDS
+586 PPETNPRETD
-597 NQGTGTPDPN
+597 PDP
-607 MPEQNPG
+607 
-614 QAG
+614 AG

>member
-1 MTSRNEVF
+1 MTSNNEVF

-59 ILAKALNCLDPRDGE
+59 ILAKALNCIDQRDGE

-130 VHQLSGDAFNAL
+130 VHQLTAESFNAL

-244 GLGDEESSTEL
+244 GLGDTESSTEL
-255 AVATLQSDPKRALE
+255 AVAALQSNPKSALE
-269 IINREAE
+269 IINREAAK
-276 RGSDLGR
+276 GADIGR
-283 LRAGTV
+283 LRSGAV

-313 DAMTEAGR
+313 DAITDASR
-321 GVSLEKLLHVIT
+321 DVTLEKLLNIVT

-352 AILNALSE
+352 ALLNAIAD
-360 RPAAPVAAAIAPPP
+360 RPAAPVATAIAA
-374 APAPASRQRPASP
+374 APAPTAPARSRPAAQP
-387 AGPAPTRRP
+387 GPAPTRRP
-396 PSSPAPAPQQQQ
+396 QPSPTPSNPQVQPRQPAPAG
-408 RPAAPAVA
+408 
-416 SGGAP
+416 GGAP
-421 PPQSGASA
+421 PQGSTERPPETVRESR
-429 SQPPPQNDP
+429 PVRPPQDE
-438 PARQA
+438 RWD
-443 PRPARTPQDDRWG
+443 RVIKELARTQ
-456 LVIRELSRTN
+456 

-473 AILRGVQD
+473 AILRGVQEAKVD
-481 AEVNGDTLSLT
+481 GDTLSLS
-492 FRNSSMEQR
+492 FRQQSMDNR
-501 VANELADPRGRTPVE
+501 VAHELADPRGRGPIE
-516 AAVEKAYA
+516 MAVEKAYA

-529 EIAGRDSNGPA
+529 VIAGRDSNGAA
-540 KKITTAMDSA
+540 KRASMAMDSD
-550 IVRAAVTMG
+550 IVRLAITMG
-559 ARILDEG
+559 ARIVDEG
-566 SAVNPGS
+566 TVNNTNAATP
-573 PKPAEPAAPVQPD
+573 EPANQPAPDQPEIS
-586 TGPNTDTNPDS
+586 PPETNPRETD
-597 NQGTGTPDPN
+597 PDP
-607 MPEQNPG
+607 
-614 QAG
+614 AG

>member
-1 MTSRNEVF
+1 MTSNNEVF

-25 HVTKTLRQALR
+25 HVTETLRQALR

-59 ILAKALNCLDPRDGE
+59 ILAKALNCIDQRDGE

-244 GLGDEESSTEL
+244 GLGDTESSTEL
-255 AVATLQSDPKRALE
+255 AVAALQSNPKSALE
-269 IINREAE
+269 IINREAAK
-276 RGSDLGR
+276 GADIGR
-283 LRAGTV
+283 LRSGAV

-313 DAMTEAGR
+313 DAITDASR
-321 GVSLEKLLHVIT
+321 DVTLEKLLHIVT

-352 AILNALSE
+352 ALLNAIAD
-360 RPAAPVAAAIAPPP
+360 RPAAPVAAAIAA
-374 APAPASRQRPASP
+374 APAPTAPARSRPAAQP
-387 AGPAPTRRP
+387 GPAPTRRP
-396 PSSPAPAPQQQQ
+396 QPSPTPSNPQGQPRQPAPVGGGSPSQDSTV
-408 RPAAPAVA
+408 RPPETVRE
-416 SGGAP
+416 SRP
-421 PPQSGASA
+421 VRPPQ
-429 SQPPPQNDP
+429 DE
-438 PARQA
+438 RWD
-443 PRPARTPQDDRWG
+443 RVIKELARTR
-456 LVIRELSRTN
+456 
-466 GAQFNLG
+466 GAQFTLG
-473 AILRGVQD
+473 AILRGVLEAKVD
-481 AEVNGDTLSLT
+481 GDILSLS
-492 FRNSSMEQR
+492 FRQQSMEDR
-501 VANELADPRGRTPVE
+501 VAHELADPRGRGPIE
-516 AAVEKAYA
+516 MAVEKAYD

-529 EIAGRDSNGPA
+529 VIAGRDANGAA
-540 KKITTAMDSA
+540 KRTPMAMDSD
-550 IVRAAVTMG
+550 IVRLAVTMG
-559 ARILDEG
+559 ARIVDEG
-566 SAVNPGS
+566 TVSNTNTP
-573 PKPAEPAAPVQPD
+573 PAEPTNQPAPDLPKIS
-586 TGPNTDTNPDS
+586 PPETNPMETRSGETD
-597 NQGTGTPDPN
+597 PDPS
-607 MPEQNPG
+607 G
-614 QAG
+614 